1 MKIKLAALALMAF
14 FFTGTAFANAG
25 IDMVLL
31 NDNPNPAED
40 DRLVFQVKTGQQCR
54 YYGIVKTPTL
64 AVINR
69 YKCLD
74 ESGNTDVT
82 PITMLVPLNEVTT
95 SESGAKWYKAYE
107 QGPKPLAISFMTQFY
122 NVPAEAVKVEVRNL
136 TDLDATV
143 EAEAAGHFCEFEAA
157 KLPEGSAAKYGWA
170 AASMRCG
177 E

>member
-1 MKIKLAALALMAF
+1 MKIKFAAFALMTYF
-14 FFTGTAFANAG
+14 FSGAATAQAG

-31 NDNPNPAED
+31 NDNPNPAVD
-40 DRLVFQVKTGQQCR
+40 DRLAFQVKTGQQCR

-69 YKCLD
+69 YKCH
-74 ESGNTDVT
+74 EEFGNTT

-177 E
+177 K